1 MSFQINDFSDITALS
16 RTSSP
21 NFDNG
26 LFRET
31 VENAITERVDGA
43 SAANR
48 ALSPE
53 PSANAITTR
62 LGGASPFPSAA
73 NRALSLEPS
82 SNTITTPSDGTS
94 PSPSAANRSPS
105 PEAPSNATTM
115 PSDGTSP
122 FSSAASR
129 ALSPE
134 PSSNAITMPFGS
146 ASLLSSIDTGGA
158 YVVAS
163 PKLGDKL
170 KEQPDLAA
178 ELAAKITEMCRCHG
192 ESCRD
197 NIVVVDRSGE
207 ITRYCP
213 THDKNNDYP
222 TSEQLKELAKARAR
236 KKARLDAYFK
246 LVERLSVKRKLIEQ
260 ENSKHA
266 FNKKYRYSTAKID
279 LIARSILQ
287 KPAKEPEYYI

>member
-1 MSFQINDFSDITALS
+1 MSLRINDFSDITALLQS
-16 RTSSP
+16 RAQNS
-21 NFDNG
+21 DNG

-31 VENAITERVDGA
+31 VENAITERSDSV
-43 SAANR
+43 
-48 ALSPE
+48 
-53 PSANAITTR
+53 
-62 LGGASPFPSAA
+62 
-73 NRALSLEPS
+73 SLP
-82 SNTITTPSDGTS
+82 
-94 PSPSAANRSPS
+94 
-105 PEAPSNATTM
+105 
-115 PSDGTSP
+115 
-122 FSSAASR
+122 
-129 ALSPE
+129 
-134 PSSNAITMPFGS
+134 
-146 ASLLSSIDTGGA
+146 SSIDTGGA
-158 YVVAS
+158 YVVVS
-163 PKLGDKL
+163 PKLEDTL

-192 ESCRD
+192 ENCRD

-213 THDKNNDYP
+213 THDKNKDYP

-260 ENSKHA
+260 ENSKRA

-287 KPAKEPEYYI
+287 KPTKEPEYYS